1 MITTDEIEQMLQSA
15 FQGAQIHVS
24 DMTGTG
30 DHFDIQ
36 IAAKEFAGKSLID
49 QHKMV
54 HQVLAPEMDGR
65 IHAVQI
71 KTKVSLV

>member
-1 MITTDEIEQMLQSA
+1 MITPDEIQQMLLSA
-15 FQGAQIHVS
+15 FQGAKVQVS

-36 IAAKEFAGKSLID
+36 VAAQEFLGKTLIE
-49 QHKMV
+49 QHQMV
-54 HQVLAPEMDGR
+54 HKVLAPEMDGR

-71 KTKVSLV
+71 KTKTLGN

>member
-1 MITTDEIEQMLQSA
+1 MLQA
-15 FQGAQIHVS
+15 VFRDAQIQVS

-36 IAAKEFAGKSLID
+36 IAAKEFSGKSLIE

-54 HQVLAPEMDGR
+54 HAVLQPEMDGR

-71 KTKVSLV
+71 KTKVSNV